1 MIRRGGSVMP
11 GRGPRLARKLGRK
24 LRLPAAY
31 LRSRRAARAEQ
42 AAFADLERFCL
53 FVGYPRSG
61 HSLVGSLLDAH
72 PELIVAHELHVL
84 RYLRYGFSRE
94 QIFALLL
101 ERSREQAQAGRA
113 ATGYSYVVPN
123 QWQGRF
129 RRLRVIGD
137 KRGGTSIRKLTSR
150 PHLLPR
156 LRERIGLPL
165 RFVHVVRNPFD
176 NVATIWRRGR
186 SRDLGAS
193 IDHYVH
199 MVAGVER
206 LRAQLDPAE
215 VLDVRHEDLLDDPS
229 RELRRLCAFLG
240 VEPPADWLRDC
251 AGVVWKSPKRTRDE
265 IEWPA
270 PLRERVAKEAERVPF
285 LAGYSFER

>member
-1 MIRRGGSVMP
+1 MIRAGDPVMP
-11 GRGPRLARKLGRK
+11 GRGARFARKLGRK

-31 LRSRRAARAEQ
+31 LRSRRAARAERL
-42 AAFADLERFCL
+42 AFANLERFCL

-72 PELIVAHELHVL
+72 PEMIVAHELHVL

-101 ERSREQAQAGRA
+101 ERSREQAAAGRA

-129 RRLRVIGD
+129 RSLRVIGD
-137 KRGGTSIRKLTSR
+137 KRGGTSIRKLSAR

-156 LRERIGLPL
+156 LRARIGLPL

-186 SRDLGAS
+186 SRDLEAS
-193 IDHYVH
+193 IDHYLR

-206 LRAQLDPAE
+206 LRAALAPGE
-215 VLDVRHEDLLDDPS
+215 VLDVRHEDLLDDPA
-229 RELRRLCAFLG
+229 RELLRLCAFLG
-240 VEPPADWLRDC
+240 VEAPADWLRDC

-265 IEWPA
+265 VEWPA
-270 PLRERVAKEAERVPF
+270 PLREHLAREADRVPF
-285 LAGYSFER
+285 LATYSFER

>member
-1 MIRRGGSVMP
+1 MPRRGP
-11 GRGPRLARKLGRK
+11 KLARKLGRK
-24 LRLPAAY
+24 LRLPAVY
-31 LRSRRAARAEQ
+31 LRAWRAARA
-42 AAFADLERFCL
+42 AGDSFADLERFCL

-72 PELIVAHELHVL
+72 PEMIIAHELHVL

-101 ERSREQAQAGRA
+101 ERSGVQAEAGRA

-156 LRERIGLPL
+156 LRARIGLPL
-165 RFVHVVRNPFD
+165 CFVHVMRNPFD
-176 NVATIWRRGR
+176 NVATIWRRSR
-186 SRDLGAS
+186 SRDLASS
-193 IDHYVH
+193 IDHYFR
-199 MVAGVER
+199 MVAGVEC
-206 LRAQLDPAE
+206 LRAQLAPGD
-215 VLDVRHEDLLDDPS
+215 VLDVRHEDLLDAPS
-229 RELRRLCAFLG
+229 RELLRLCAFLG
-240 VEPPADWLRDC
+240 VEADGDWLRDC
-251 AGVVWKSPKRTRDE
+251 ASIVWRSPKRTRDE
-265 IEWPA
+265 IEWPDA
-270 PLRERVAKEAERVPF
+270 LRERVAKEAERVPC

>member
-1 MIRRGGSVMP
+1 MP
-11 GRGPRLARKLGRK
+11 GRGPKLGRKLGRK

-31 LRSRRAARAEQ
+31 LRSWRAARAQ
-42 AAFADLERFCL
+42 RVAFAGIERFCL

-72 PELIVAHELHVL
+72 PDMIIAHELHVL

-101 ERSREQAQAGRA
+101 ERSRTHAGAGRT
-113 ATGYSYVVPN
+113 ATGYSYSVPN

-150 PHLLPR
+150 PHLLAR

-176 NVATIWRRGR
+176 NVATIHRRGR
-186 SRDLGAS
+186 SRDLARS
-193 IDHYVH
+193 IDHYLG
-199 MVAGVER
+199 MVSGVER
-206 LRAQLDPAE
+206 LLAGLAPGE
-215 VLDVRHEDLLDDPS
+215 SLDVRHDELLVDPR
-229 RELRRLCAFLG
+229 RELGRLAAFLG
-240 VEPPADWLRDC
+240 VDAPDDWLRDC
-251 AGVVWKSPKRTRDE
+251 ASIVWQAPSRTRDE
-265 IEWPA
+265 IEWPTA
-270 PLRERVAKEAERVPF
+270 LRERVAKEIERVPF
-285 LAGYSFER
+285 LAGYAFDR